1 MLGIEPP
8 APMDGQDLSIL
19 LEDGEPD
26 PRPHFTLGYHSFVRA
41 QDDRYAM
48 FSRYDGSAAK
58 LYDLQEDPEMRKDIA
73 GERPAVVRSMFDDYV
88 LKDAGGP
95 LPHY

>member
-1 MLGIEPP
+1 
-8 APMDGQDLSIL
+8 
-19 LEDGEPD
+19 
-26 PRPHFTLGYHSFVRA
+26 
-41 QDDRYAM
+41 
-48 FSRYDGSAAK
+48 
-58 LYDLQEDPEMRKDIA
+58 MRKDIA